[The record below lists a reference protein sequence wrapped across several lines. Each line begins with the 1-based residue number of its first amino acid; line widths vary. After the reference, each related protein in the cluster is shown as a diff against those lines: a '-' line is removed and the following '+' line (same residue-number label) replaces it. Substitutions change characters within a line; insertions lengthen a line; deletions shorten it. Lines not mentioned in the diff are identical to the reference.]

1 MRQPGLGAI
10 LGLFMA
16 AASAAPGGA
25 AGGAQVVDG
34 AFVADALKHRAIVWD
49 VRSAEEY
56 DKGHIPGAV
65 NIPFEQNWVDPEA
78 PKKLA
83 KKEITSKDGLALKPE
98 GQLEALY
105 AELDPDKEIV
115 VYCQSGVRASET
127 ATVLKDPGFR
137 KVRVYDSSWLGYGNT
152 LTAPAEDMAF
162 FNVGAMKGQ
171 MAAMQKRIG
180 ALEKLAASAKTAK

>member
-1 MRQPGLGAI
+1 MRQLGLGAI

-25 AGGAQVVDG
+25 QIVDG
-34 AFVADALKHRAIVWD
+34 VFVADALKHRAIVWD

-78 PKKLA
+78 PKKLP

-105 AELDPDKEIV
+105 AKLDPDKEIV

-171 MAAMQKRIG
+171 MAAMQKRID